1 MNRLK
6 GPDLKDLKVPPVLRE
21 LFQDLRDRR
30 LLPLL
35 ALVLVAI
42 VAVPFLLGESGEEE
56 GASSSPTLGAM
67 PQTAEAARLTVVE
80 AKPGLRDYRKRLR
93 ARVATDPFKQR
104 YTKPVLKGAKLQ
116 SESSTSGGSG
126 SSSSTSTTTES
137 SGGAVVESPTE
148 GGAGAEPGGG
158 SGGNGS
164 GGGGG
169 GADTPPLT
177 LFAFAVDVQY
187 SHTEEKADGSVE
199 MGAPTKRE
207 KVKPYTPLPGVKA
220 PVVTYLGVGTE
231 AKTALLMV
239 SKDVT
244 AVFGDGKCVSGT
256 DSCELI
262 EVEPGIP
269 ETFEYGPNHV
279 RYKINVLK
287 IVPLVSGHL

>member
-1 MNRLK
+1 
-6 GPDLKDLKVPPVLRE
+6 VPPVLRD

-42 VAVPFLLGESGEEE
+42 VAVPFLLGGGSEEE
-56 GASSSPTLGAM
+56 PASAPGFAA
-67 PQTAEAARLTVVE
+67 PPAQTAEAARLTVVE

-104 YTKPVLKGAKLQ
+104 YTAPVLKGSKLQ
-116 SESSTSGGSG
+116 SESTTSGGE
-126 SSSSTSTTTES
+126 SSSTTTTTES
-137 SGGAVVESPTE
+137 STGAVVESPTGGG
-148 GGAGAEPGGG
+148 GGAE
-158 SGGNGS
+158 SGS

-169 GADTPPLT
+169 NGGVQTPPLT
-177 LFAFAVDVQY
+177 LFTFAVDVQY
-187 SHTEEKADGSVE
+187 AHTEEKADGSVE
-199 MGAPTKRE
+199 MGAPTKHE

-220 PVVTYLGVGTE
+220 PVVTYLGIGAE

-239 SKDVT
+239 SRDVT
-244 AVFGDGKCVSGT
+244 ALFGDGKCVSGT
-256 DSCELI
+256 ESCELL
-262 EVEPGIP
+262 EVETGIP

-287 IVPLVSGHL
+287 IVPLVAGHL